1 MMRYF
6 LPAFIGILTLGIWE
20 IWVALANIPL
30 SSYPHQRQYSMPFW
44 KMPIRCSAH
53 LQ

>member
-30 SSYPHQRQYSMPFW
+30 RLTRTNGN
-44 KMPIRCSAH
+44 IRCPSGKCQYAVRH